1 MPYIDEEAKRRIG
14 PHKMGDNSIL
24 YVDLIRTPGEL
35 NYAITSLLIHY
46 IDRKGL
52 NYTFINDCMGALAS
66 AGKEFYRRVAVPYER
81 HKIKLNGD
89 VFPSDLTRE

>member
-1 MPYIDEEAKRRIG
+1 MPYVDREARARIG
-14 PHKMGDNSIL
+14 PHAGMMFIDH
-24 YVDLIRTPGEL
+24 IRTPGDL

-46 IDRKGL
+46 INRKGL

-81 HKIKLNGD
+81 HKIKRNGD